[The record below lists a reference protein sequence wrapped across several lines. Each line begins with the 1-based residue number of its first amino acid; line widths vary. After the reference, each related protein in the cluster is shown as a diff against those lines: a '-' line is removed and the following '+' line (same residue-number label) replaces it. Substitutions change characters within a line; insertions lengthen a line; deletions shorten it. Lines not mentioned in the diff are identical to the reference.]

1 MFAQHLRERFL
12 CLFARDLRDR
22 DFCVCLHETCER
34 DFCVCLHK
42 TCERDFGFRCLHET
56 CEIEIS
62 VCCTRLSR
70 EISVFARLARCR
82 RRATTHKTEAMDV
95 QEPRQST
102 NLHWRRLLLAALCAG
117 GESRMQS
124 AFSDFLR
131 RRLWRL
137 DDIAMTIEKR
147 LDREIHLR

>member
-34 DFCVCLHK
+34 DFGV
-42 TCERDFGFRCLHET
+42 
-56 CEIEIS
+56 
-62 VCCTRLSR
+62 CTRLAKSR
-70 EISVFARLARCR
+70 FPCVAQDFRERSVFARLARCR
-82 RRATTHKTEAMDV
+82 RTATTHKTEAMDV

-102 NLHWRRLLLAALCAG
+102 DLHWRRLLLAALCAG
-117 GESRMQS
+117 GEPRMQS

-147 LDREIHLR
+147 LDSEIHLR

>member
-1 MFAQHLRERFL
+1 M
-12 CLFARDLRDR
+12 CLFAQDLRDR
-22 DFCVCLHETCER
+22 DFCVCTTLER
-34 DFCVCLHK
+34 
-42 TCERDFGFRCLHET
+42 
-56 CEIEIS
+56 EIS
-62 VCCTRLSR
+62 VFVRTRLAREISVFVCTRLAR

-82 RRATTHKTEAMDV
+82 RTATTHKTEAMEV

-102 NLHWRRLLLAALCAG
+102 DLHWRRLLLAALCAG

-124 AFSDFLR
+124 AFSDFLQ

>member
-1 MFAQHLRERFL
+1 MHKTCEIEISVFAKHLRERFL

-22 DFCVCLHETCER
+22 DFCV
-34 DFCVCLHK
+34 
-42 TCERDFGFRCLHET
+42 CLHET

-82 RRATTHKTEAMDV
+82 RTATTHKTEAMDV

-102 NLHWRRLLLAALCAG
+102 DLHWRRLLLAALCAG
-117 GESRMQS
+117 GEPRMQS

-137 DDIAMTIEKR
+137 DDSAMIIEKR

>member
-12 CLFARDLRDR
+12 CLFARDSRERFLCLFARDLRER
-22 DFCVCLHETCER
+22 FLCLFAQDLRER
-34 DFCVCLHK
+34 
-42 TCERDFGFRCLHET
+42 FRCLHET
-56 CEIEIS
+56 SEIETT
-62 VCCTRLSR
+62 VCCIRLSI

-82 RRATTHKTEAMDV
+82 RTATTHKTEKMEV

-102 NLHWRRLLLAALCAG
+102 DLHWRRLLLAALCAG

-124 AFSDFLR
+124 AFSDLLR

-147 LDREIHLR
+147 LDGEIHLR